1 MTFTI
6 LVTAGTCNHIAFE
19 YTTSTGKIGKRAF
32 TRDELVAEVNE
43 IDAETK
49 AMIVLTSFIKK
60 QRSIGRTWPQ
70 VKTDVEAEIFYI

>member
-19 YTTSTGKIGKRAF
+19 YTTSTGRTGKRAF
-32 TRDELVAEVNE
+32 TRDELVAE
-43 IDAETK
+43 
-49 AMIVLTSFIKK
+49 IVLTSFIKK